1 MKKSE
6 IDVRVKERSSEAR
19 SKIQICVNT
28 QIPERGEGAGGG
40 CGGCGGCGGTS
51 KQAGAGGRQQGW
63 PERKDIQF

>member
-28 QIPERGEGAGGG
+28 RIPERGEGAG
-40 CGGCGGCGGTS
+40 GGCGGTS